1 VEAVDVGQEEAR
13 LRHQFADRVE
23 PLDETIWVSPSWCAG
38 WQVRD
43 VLAHLVRN
51 AESTPWALT
60 GDLMRGGFRP
70 DFSVN
75 KAVMRLRDVSVPQL
89 CGRLRR
95 AADER
100 VHSRKSHSVFGLGD
114 VLVHSA
120 DAFRPR
126 GQDVVVSSIVAA
138 SVLDAYWPK
147 ARIVVHAA
155 PHRGRQLVATDIEW
169 SRGTGPEVRGRAMD
183 LLLLVANRLQVLPCL
198 EGPGIAGLQIEK

>member
-23 PLDETIWVSPSWCAG
+23 SLDETIWVSPSWCAG
-38 WQVRD
+38 WQMRD

-60 GDLMRGGFRP
+60 GD
-70 DFSVN
+70 
-75 KAVMRLRDVSVPQL
+75 KAVMRLRHVSVPQL

-126 GQDVVVSSIVAA
+126 GQDVDVSSIVAA

-155 PHRGRQLVATDIEW
+155 PHRGRHLVATDIEW